1 MNIRRNW
8 DSNASTVKEKKVKIY
23 KYFMIPAQSSLLEK
37 NKVNVIIIDT
47 IIWRLYIFY
56 VDFKYGKNCR

>member
-8 DSNASTVKEKKVKIY
+8 DSNARTVEEKNVKIY